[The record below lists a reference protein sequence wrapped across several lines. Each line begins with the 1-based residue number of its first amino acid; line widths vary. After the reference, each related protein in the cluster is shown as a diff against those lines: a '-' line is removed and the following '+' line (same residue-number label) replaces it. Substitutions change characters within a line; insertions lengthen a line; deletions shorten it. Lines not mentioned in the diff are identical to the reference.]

1 MVFFNTDERDLK
13 MLWQVEKGNAISYLV
28 GTTHLF
34 PYSFKKSL
42 NSLIKKAK
50 TFVLEAPVDEA
61 NMKKVIDSGLS
72 KEGMPSLYNVLNEQT
87 IIKINKEL
95 DIAFQRYT
103 PFLFSLNT
111 KSPGTI
117 DWLSPMIK
125 GLKPWMA
132 FFNIFAHYLKKRGWK
147 YMMDVDALKIA
158 KKLDKDIHFLESMD
172 DHIKALDGI
181 PIAKI
186 VAFLK
191 KIDESE
197 ECVAKFVDCYT
208 KGYFTELM
216 SSINGFPMYSPSII
230 EERDPILYNRMK
242 VFLESGDCIILVGA
256 FHMPG
261 IQKLLDED
269 GYRTKKIW

>member
-1 MVFFNTDERDLK
+1 MVLFNPDERDLK

-42 NSLIKKAK
+42 NSLMKQVK

-61 NMKKVIDSGLS
+61 NMKKVIDSGLNS
-72 KEGMPSLYNVLNEQT
+72 EGMPSLYNALNDQT

-95 DIAFQRYT
+95 DSAFQRYT
-103 PFLFSLNT
+103 PFLFSINT
-111 KSPGTI
+111 LSPGTI
-117 DWLSPMIK
+117 DWLSSMIK

-147 YMMDVDALKIA
+147 YMMDVDALKTA
-158 KKLDKDIHFLESMD
+158 KKLNKDIHFLESMD
-172 DHIKALDGI
+172 DHIKALEGI

-197 ECVAKFVDCYT
+197 ECAAKFVDCYT

-216 SSINGFPMYSPSII
+216 SSINGFPMYCESVI

-242 VFLESGDCIILVGA
+242 VFLERGDCIILIGV